1 MLIDYSSDWNRKRKS
16 AASDEPVLAEFDP
29 SQHAASFRTAG
40 LIRRW
45 GHRLWTGLIL
55 LTLLTGCGHET
66 RVTRVDTGVVT
77 DLSGR
82 WNDTD
87 SRMVAEEMVK
97 ASLGSPWLAGY
108 QQEKHRQPV
117 VIVGTVVNRT
127 HEHIN
132 VQTFIN
138 DLSRELIN
146 SGKVKFVS
154 SKGEREEIR
163 EERRDQAIYAKE
175 ETQKAPGKETGAD
188 YMMKGS
194 ISTILDEADGTK
206 AVYYQVDLELV
217 NLESNEKSWI
227 GQRKIKKV
235 VERKRTIF

>member
-1 MLIDYSSDWNRKRKS
+1 MIDGFARRIGHWLWS
-16 AASDEPVLAEFDP
+16 
-29 SQHAASFRTAG
+29 G
-40 LIRRW
+40 L
-45 GHRLWTGLIL
+45 L
-55 LTLLTGCGHET
+55 LSTLLSGCGHET

-87 SRMVAEEMVK
+87 SRMVAEEMIK
-97 ASLGSPWLAGY
+97 TSLGSPWLASY

-117 VIVGTVVNRT
+117 VIVGTVVNRS

-154 SKGEREEIR
+154 SKGDRDEIR
-163 EERRDQAIYAKE
+163 EERRDQAIHAKE
-175 ETQKAPGKETGAD
+175 DTQKAPGKETGAD

-217 NLESNEKSWI
+217 DLESNEKSWI

-235 VERKRTIF
+235 VERKRTVF